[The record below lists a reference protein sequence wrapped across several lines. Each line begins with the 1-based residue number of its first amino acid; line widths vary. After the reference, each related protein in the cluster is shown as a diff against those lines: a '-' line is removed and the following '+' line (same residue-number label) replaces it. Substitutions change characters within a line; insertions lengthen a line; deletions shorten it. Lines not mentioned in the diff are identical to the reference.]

1 VNATVRVEGAALT
14 IRPIEATD
22 VDRLARMF
30 DRLSPTTVYYRFLAP
45 LPRLPQ
51 STLVRLA
58 NVDHCFRD
66 ALVALDGDEIVA
78 VARYSAVMSARPTT
92 GPSTRPAR
100 TRDAEI
106 ALTVEDAWQRRGIG
120 RKLVRRLGVL
130 AARRGFDTFVATIHP
145 DNRAALTLLRD
156 LVPDAT
162 VWFSSGE
169 YQARLPLDGSR
180 SAEPCAEYRP

>member
-1 VNATVRVEGAALT
+1 MTSTELLKTTARVDGAALT
-14 IRPIEATD
+14 IRPIEAND
-22 VDRLARMF
+22 VERLARMF

-45 LPRLPQ
+45 VPRLPR

-58 NVDHCFRD
+58 DVDHCFRD
-66 ALVALDGDEIVA
+66 ALVALDGDEIIA
-78 VARYSAVMSARPTT
+78 VARYNAVMSTAPT
-92 GPSTRPAR
+92 R

-120 RKLVRRLGVL
+120 RKLVRRLGAL
-130 AARRGFDTFVATIHP
+130 AAQRGFDTFVATIHP
-145 DNRAALTLLRD
+145 DNRAALGLLRQ

-169 YQARLPLDGSR
+169 YQARLPLAGSQP
-180 SAEPCAEYRP
+180 AERCGEYRA